1 MPSDLP
7 ARQPRAGNRGM
18 PTKIMFINP
27 VGTGTSDPH
36 LLSVIDRVRR
46 KDVEPVVV
54 HLPKGPDH
62 TEYHYYEHLVTH
74 DVLNQVRRAEAEKFQ
89 AVIIGCFYDPGLR
102 EARELVSIPVVGPA
116 ESTML
121 VACTLGHK
129 FSILVGRRKW
139 IPKMESNAR
148 MYGLGERLAS
158 IRPLGI
164 RVIEMLP
171 EQKRLKQSAA
181 REGRAAVD
189 EDGAE
194 VIVMGCTMESGF
206 ADELSRA
213 LGVPVLDPVVTSW
226 KFAEMQADMYSSL
239 GISHCK
245 AYGYESPPKEEGWL

>member
-1 MPSDLP
+1 MS
-7 ARQPRAGNRGM
+7 
-18 PTKIMFINP
+18 TKIMFINP
-27 VGTGTSDPH
+27 IGTGTSDPH
-36 LLSVIDRVRR
+36 LLSVIERVRR

-54 HLPKGPDH
+54 HLPKGPHH

-74 DVLNQVRRAEAEKFQ
+74 DVLNEVRRAEAEKFG
-89 AVIIGCFYDPGLR
+89 AVIIGCFYDLAVR

-139 IPKMESNAR
+139 IPKMENNAR
-148 MYGLGERLAS
+148 MYGLRERLAS

-164 RVIEMLP
+164 RVVEMLA
-171 EQKRLKQSAA
+171 EQKRLKESAA
-181 REGRAAVD
+181 REGRAAVE

-206 ADELSRA
+206 ADELSRT

>member
-1 MPSDLP
+1 
-7 ARQPRAGNRGM
+7 M

-27 VGTGTSDPH
+27 VGTGASDPH
-36 LLSVIDRVRR
+36 LLSVIERVRR
-46 KDVEPVVV
+46 RDVEPVVV

-74 DVLNQVRRAEAEKFQ
+74 DVLNEVRRAEAEKFR
-89 AVIIGCFYDPGLR
+89 AVIIGCFYDPALR

-148 MYGLGERLAS
+148 MYGLAERLAS

-164 RVIEMLP
+164 RVVEMLA
-171 EQKRLKQSAA
+171 EQKRLKESAA
-181 REGRAAVD
+181 REGRAAVE

-206 ADELSRA
+206 ADELSRT

>member
-1 MPSDLP
+1 
-7 ARQPRAGNRGM
+7 M
-18 PTKIMFINP
+18 PTRIMFINP

-36 LLSVIDRVRR
+36 LLSVIERVRR
-46 KDVEPVVV
+46 KDVEPVVI

-74 DVLNQVRRAEAEKFQ
+74 DVLNEVRRAEAEKFR
-89 AVIIGCFYDPGLR
+89 AVIIGCFYDPALR

-164 RVIEMLP
+164 RVIEMLA
-171 EQKRLKQSAA
+171 EQKRLKESAA

-206 ADELSRA
+206 ADELSRT

>member
-1 MPSDLP
+1 MPS
-7 ARQPRAGNRGM
+7 
-18 PTKIMFINP
+18 KIMFINP
-27 VGTGTSDPH
+27 VGTGAYDQH
-36 LLSVIDRVRR
+36 ILSIIDRVRR

-62 TEYHYYEHLVTH
+62 LEYHYYEHLVTH
-74 DVLNQVRRAEAEKFQ
+74 DMLNEVRRAEAENFH

-121 VACTLGHK
+121 VACALGHK
-129 FSILVGRRKW
+129 FSILVGRRKC

-148 MYGLGERLAS
+148 LCGLGERLAS

-164 RVIEMLP
+164 RVTEMLA
-171 EQKRLKQSAA
+171 EQKRLKESAA
-181 REGRAAVD
+181 REGRAAVE

-194 VIVMGCTMESGF
+194 VIVMGCTLESGF
-206 ADELSRA
+206 ADEMSRA

-239 GISHCK
+239 GISHSK

>member
-1 MPSDLP
+1 
-7 ARQPRAGNRGM
+7 M
-18 PTKIMFINP
+18 PTNIMFINP
-27 VGTGTSDPH
+27 AGTGAYDQH
-36 LLSVIDRVRR
+36 ILSIIERVRR
-46 KDVEPVVV
+46 RDVEPVVV

-62 TEYHYYEHLVTH
+62 LEYHYYEHLVTH
-74 DVLNQVRRAEAEKFQ
+74 DLLNVIRRAEAEKFH

-102 EARELVSIPVVGPA
+102 EARELVRIPVVGPA

-148 MYGLGERLAS
+148 LCGLGERLAS

-164 RVIEMLP
+164 RVTEMLA
-171 EQKRLKQSAA
+171 EQKRLKESAA
-181 REGRAAVD
+181 REGRAAVE

-194 VIVMGCTMESGF
+194 VIVMGCTLESGF

-239 GISHCK
+239 GISHSK

>member
-1 MPSDLP
+1 
-7 ARQPRAGNRGM
+7 
-18 PTKIMFINP
+18 MFINP

>member
-1 MPSDLP
+1 
-7 ARQPRAGNRGM
+7 M

-36 LLSVIDRVRR
+36 LLSVIERVRR

-74 DVLNQVRRAEAEKFQ
+74 DVLNEVRRAEAEKFN

-164 RVIEMLP
+164 RVIEMLA

-206 ADELSRA
+206 ADELSRT